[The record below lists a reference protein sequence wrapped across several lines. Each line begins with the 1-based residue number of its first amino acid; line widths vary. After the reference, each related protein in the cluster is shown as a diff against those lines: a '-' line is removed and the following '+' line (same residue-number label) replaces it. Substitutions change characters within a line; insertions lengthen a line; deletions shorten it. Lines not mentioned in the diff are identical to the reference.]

1 MYDNLLTGGI
11 YMQIKTYPLQFT
23 EQELREIEKVAGKR
37 NIKSFIYKA
46 IAEKMEKEIS
56 NGTNETK

>member
-1 MYDNLLTGGI
+1 
-11 YMQIKTYPLQFT
+11 MQIKTYPLQFT

-46 IAEKMEKEIS
+46 IDEKMQKEKKK
-56 NGTNETK
+56 ND